1 MSEVLARWNHLPV
14 EASVREIMP
23 CCSSK
28 AWADRMAA
36 RRPFRDVAS
45 LLAASDETWSNLS
58 AADWMDAF
66 RGHPRIGETRVAQ
79 SESTQSGSTESG
91 LPESRSDR
99 SSNWSEQEQ
108 RNVATADERLK
119 VALADA
125 NLEYEQR
132 FRHIFIVCATGKSG
146 SEILKVL
153 QRRLRND
160 ETTELREAAEQQRLI
175 TRIRLTKWLLG

>member
-1 MSEVLARWNHLPV
+1 MSAALARWNQLPV
-14 EASVREIMP
+14 QEAVEEILP
-23 CCSSK
+23 CCSSR
-28 AWADRMAA
+28 AWADRLAA
-36 RRPFRDVAS
+36 QRPFRDVAS
-45 LLAASDETWSNLS
+45 LLAASDETWSNLG

-66 RGHPRIGETRVAQ
+66 RGHPRIGESSAAQ
-79 SESTQSGSTESG
+79 SASTQSGATQ
-91 LPESRSDR
+91 SRSDR
-99 SSNWSEQEQ
+99 PGSDRSSTWSDQEQ

-119 VALADA
+119 VALGDA
-125 NLEYEQR
+125 NREYEQR

-146 SEILKVL
+146 KEILEIL